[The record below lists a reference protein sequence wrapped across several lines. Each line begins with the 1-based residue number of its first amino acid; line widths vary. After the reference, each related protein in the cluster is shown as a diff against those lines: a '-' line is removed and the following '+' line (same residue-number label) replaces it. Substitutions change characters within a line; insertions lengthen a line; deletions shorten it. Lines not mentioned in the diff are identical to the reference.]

1 MSKTKLNEKTL
12 SKKELQSK
20 LLEQLLED
28 YKDPKEILGENG
40 LLKQMTKKLVEKALE
55 KELTN
60 HLGYS
65 KKSTKGN
72 NSGNSRNGYSDKT
85 IKGDFGE
92 VQIQVPRDR
101 TSNFN
106 PQIIEKGQRRFTG
119 FDDKIISMYS
129 RGMSTRE
136 IENHIKDIYGVN
148 ISAELVSNVTAGVLD
163 EVKEWQNRILEPIYP
178 IVYLDALVI
187 KVKDEGHVRNKSVYL
202 VMGVN
207 IDGHKE
213 LLGMWIEKTEGAK
226 FWLKVITDLKNRG
239 VEDIYIAC
247 VDGLKG
253 FPEAINSIFP
263 QTEVQLCIVH
273 MIRNS
278 LKYVSYKDRKNIA
291 SDLKMIYK
299 APTEEKAFY
308 ELENFSKV
316 WDNKYPTISQM
327 WFSNWEKINP
337 YFSYPEDIRRAIYT
351 TNAIESL
358 NMSLRKIL
366 KIRGSFP
373 NDDAA
378 FKLLYLGIKN
388 VSKKWTMPIPDW
400 GKAINQFAILF
411 RERVPLW
418 NSSTKNDAMIK
429 IVK

>member
-1 MSKTKLNEKTL
+1 MSKEKLNEK
-12 SKKELQSK
+12 KIGKEELKSQLFEK
-20 LLEQLLED
+20 LLED

-40 LLKQMTKKLVEKALE
+40 LLKQMTKKLIEKALE

-65 KKSTKGN
+65 KNSIQGN
-72 NSGNSRNGYSDKT
+72 NSGNSRNGHTEKT

-92 VQIQVPRDR
+92 LEIQVPRDR
-101 TSNFN
+101 KSNFN
-106 PQIIEKGQRRFTG
+106 PLIIEKGQRRFSG
-119 FDDKIISMYS
+119 FDDKIISMYA
-129 RGMSTRE
+129 RGMTVRE
-136 IENHIKDIYGVN
+136 IEDHIKDIYGVN
-148 ISAELVSNVTAGVLD
+148 ISAELVSNVTAGIIE
-163 EVKEWQNRILEPIYP
+163 EVKEWQNRPLEPIYP

-187 KVKDEGHVRNKSVYL
+187 KVKDEGHIRNKSIYL

-207 IDGHKE
+207 MDGHKE

-226 FWLKVITDLKNRG
+226 FWLRVITDLKNRG

-263 QTEVQLCIVH
+263 ETEVQLCIVH
-273 MIRNS
+273 LIRNS
-278 LKYVSYKDRKNIA
+278 LKYVSYKDRKDVAN
-291 SDLKMIYK
+291 DLKMIYK
-299 APTEEKAFY
+299 AVTEEKAFY

-327 WFSNWEKINP
+327 WFSNWERITP
-337 YFSYPEDIRRAIYT
+337 FFAYPEDIRRAIYT

-358 NMSLRKIL
+358 NMSLRKII
-366 KIRGSFP
+366 KNRGSFP

-378 FKLLYLGIKN
+378 FKLLYLGIRN

-411 RERVPLW
+411 KERVPIW
-418 NSSTKNDAMIK
+418 NSLNENEAI
-429 IVK
+429 IRVVK